1 MDKWPIWD
9 NWSSKTY
16 ASAVDI
22 LRLIRWRCWWWWPAL
37 FFNWLLIGDV
47 SCKDSKP
54 CLVTYAVATRT
65 RSIYL
70 LSTPLAALLL
80 RGDKVM
86 LQRVANNWSFA
97 HNVCVCRAA
106 ARASAHLLA
115 ALPALCTQRVLL
127 QLLLPRQ
134 WNYIVLLPAN
144 KKRYWEDGC
153 IDSSRYSYT
162 TSTLI

>member
-1 MDKWPIWD
+1 ML
-9 NWSSKTY
+9 SY
-16 ASAVDI
+16 
-22 LRLIRWRCWWWWPAL
+22 L
-37 FFNWLLIGDV
+37 FCGNKNPVNI
-47 SCKDSKP
+47 P
-54 CLVTYAVATRT
+54 R
-65 RSIYL
+65 YL
-70 LSTPLAALLL
+70 PSTPLAALLL

-144 KKRYWEDGC
+144 KKRYWADGC
-153 IDSSRYSYT
+153 IDSFL
-162 TSTLI
+162 TLFLYNVDFNLINSSLIPNKKQRLLFRVMSFLWEPFWFFV